1 MMNKILI
8 GKNIVCNN
16 DSVRIKDDVITFDKA
31 GEYVIE
37 YTVSVNKRIVF
48 DIYNDVVLI
57 ESSFDNELVLDNDYI
72 INRGMVSVI
81 KFYNNEKVTERINI
95 NLCSNESKLDYKFAN
110 ICKGIENYEI
120 NINHKCMN
128 TVSNIDNKSVA
139 LKNSKLN
146 FVINSNV
153 SRIANKSV
161 INQST
166 RIVTMGECDAKIEP
180 NMFIDLDDIS
190 AKHGS
195 IIGTFREEDIFYLMS
210 RGISYND
217 SLKLLVKGYLFA
229 NIGGYFDL
237 RQRVLNIINKYWR

>member
-1 MMNKILI
+1 MNKILI
-8 GKNIVCNN
+8 GKDIVSSN
-16 DSVRIKDDVITFDKA
+16 DSVKILDNVITIDES

-37 YTVSVNKRIVF
+37 YTESVNKKIIY
-48 DIYNDVVLI
+48 DIYSDVKLI
-57 ESSFDNELVLDNDYI
+57 ESSFDNQLVLDNNYV
-72 INRGMVSVI
+72 INKGNVTVI
-81 KFYNNEKVTERINI
+81 KFYDNLGVNEKINI
-95 NLCSNESKLDYKFAN
+95 TLCSNNSKVDYKFAN

-120 NINHKCMN
+120 NINHKYMN

-146 FVINSNV
+146 FIINSNV
-153 SRIANKSV
+153 DKRANKSV

-166 RIVTMGECDAKIEP
+166 RIVTMDECDTKIEP
-180 NMFIDLDDIS
+180 NMFIDLDDVV

-210 RGISYND
+210 KGISYSD
-217 SLKLLVKGYLFA
+217 SLRLLVKGYLFT

-237 RQRVLNIINKYWR
+237 RQKVVNIVNRYWR

>member
-1 MMNKILI
+1 MNKILI
-8 GKNIVCNN
+8 GKDITCNN
-16 DSVRIKDDVITFDKA
+16 DSVKILGNVITFNKA

-37 YTVSVNKRIVF
+37 YTESVDKRIVF
-48 DIYNDVVLI
+48 DVYDDITLI
-57 ESSFDNELVLDNDYI
+57 ESSFDNKLILENNYI
-72 INRGMVSVI
+72 INKGNVSVI
-81 KFYNNEKVTERINI
+81 KFYDNISVNEKINI
-95 NLCSNESKLDYKFAN
+95 NLCSSNSKVDYKFAN
-110 ICKGIENYEI
+110 ICKGIEDYEI

-153 SRIANKSV
+153 LKCANKSV

-166 RIVTMGECDAKIEP
+166 RIVTMDECDTKIEP
-180 NMFIDLDDIS
+180 NMFIDLDDVV

-195 IIGTFREEDIFYLMS
+195 IIGTFKEENIFYLMS
-210 RGISYND
+210 KGISYND

-237 RQRVLNIINKYWR
+237 RQKVLNIVNRYWR